1 MEIKIIRP
9 GPSNLQEIND
19 ELQKDRWETLEN
31 SSVLSN
37 LIKFIGNRHNYLI
50 LAYENGN
57 VVGVIEAYNL
67 QKFDWRNNEMLLYS
81 IEVKK
86 KYRKKGIAKAMLLKL
101 REIAIKEG
109 SHEIW
114 VLTDKNNVAAK
125 NLYKSLGI
133 KTVESEQIM
142 FNYPLK

>member
-1 MEIKIIRP
+1 M
-9 GPSNLQEIND
+9 
-19 ELQKDRWETLEN
+19 EN

>member
-1 MEIKIIRP
+1 
-9 GPSNLQEIND
+9 
-19 ELQKDRWETLEN
+19 
-31 SSVLSN
+31 
-37 LIKFIGNRHNYLI
+37 
-50 LAYENGN
+50 
-57 VVGVIEAYNL
+57 
-67 QKFDWRNNEMLLYS
+67 
-81 IEVKK
+81 
-86 KYRKKGIAKAMLLKL
+86 MLLKL